1 MSARQ
6 PMKKPMRVKSFAA
19 LQAWLETRLDV
30 IRCVSF
36 DVFDTL
42 LSRCIEPPDDIQ
54 RRVATLLA
62 EKIGGI
68 TPDAAFEARRVVE
81 WELRR
86 AALSDGLDHE
96 CHFDPLV
103 EGWVARLAGHSDPSL
118 VEFVHST
125 ERELESLALT
135 AKPGALALLEW
146 LRVRGVRVIAVSDM
160 YLSHDHLAALLEGC
174 GFGGLFN
181 RLYVSSE
188 FGLGKY
194 SGRLHARV
202 LELEGQTL
210 AGLTPAQV
218 VHVGDNLAS
227 DMRAPM
233 QLGIRGIYLDE
244 RAERLRRR
252 RQTLSAEMAALGGVW
267 RGRRFFEIVDYRMR
281 HDAACQNACVDFFHH
296 YGAHV
301 LGPAFSAFL
310 LGLVEKIKVA
320 KPDKLFFLA
329 RDGYLFEKMYAR
341 WRELQPDSEIWPEP
355 VYLYA
360 SRRVVATASVA
371 EGLSPEQAVA
381 AFYNPKQQGMLS
393 VLKTFSLPVDV
404 FAELAREHGFAD
416 LAAPVHA
423 WRDPRLRAFLAD
435 ERVQSRIRPIG
446 QAARDR
452 LRRYFEQHGFFAA
465 ERVALVDIGWNGTIQ
480 KFLRDSFGSRADY
493 PDVHGWYF
501 AFVAAMHGD
510 FGMGDR
516 ISGFILD
523 ARRGDPYERMPMDF
537 EEIFEQGARSSEG
550 TTLGY
555 ADEDGRVV
563 PVLKD
568 DTALDRQGEIACNP
582 LIERFQE
589 GVLDHLEHFQA
600 AWKLTGYTLDDIKP
614 YVLALLE
621 RAVVYPTREEVTE
634 ISRLVHT
641 EDFGH
646 DHILNI
652 AAASVGYSDLLR
664 PRRLYQ
670 KLKPQTWKF
679 AAFAAFASWVP
690 AWLFRLAYL
699 FNRRK

>member
-1 MSARQ
+1 
-6 PMKKPMRVKSFAA
+6 MKKPMRVKDFAA

-36 DVFDTL
+36 DIFDTL
-42 LSRCIEPPDDIQ
+42 LARCIEPPDDIQ
-54 RRVATLLA
+54 RRVAALLA

-68 TPDAAFEARRVVE
+68 TPDAALEARRAAE

-103 EGWVARLAGHSDPSL
+103 ESWVARLVGHSDPAL
-118 VEFVHST
+118 VGFVHRT

-146 LRVRGVRVIAVSDM
+146 LRARGVRVIAVSDM
-160 YLSHDHLAALLEGC
+160 YLSHDHLAALLADC
-174 GFGGLFN
+174 GLGGLLD

-194 SGRLHARV
+194 SGRLHVRV

-210 AGLTPAQV
+210 EGLTPAQV

-244 RAERLRRR
+244 REERLRRR

-267 RGRRFFEIVDYRMR
+267 PGRRFFEVVDYRMEQ
-281 HDAACQNACVDFFHH
+281 DAACQAACADFFHH

-301 LGPAFSAFL
+301 LGPAFSTFL
-310 LGLVEKIKVA
+310 LGLIEKIEAV

-341 WRELQPDSEIWPEP
+341 WRELEPDRKHWPEP
-355 VYLYA
+355 VYVYA

-371 EGLSPEQAVA
+371 EGLSPEQAVV
-381 AFYNPKQQGMLS
+381 AFYNPKQQGLLS
-393 VLKTFSLPVDV
+393 VLKTFGLP
-404 FAELAREHGFAD
+404 AEDFAD
-416 LAAPVHA
+416 LAREQGFTDLADPLHD
-423 WRDPRLRAFLAD
+423 WRDPRFLAFLAD
-435 ERVQSRIRPIG
+435 ERVQTRIRFIG
-446 QAARDR
+446 EIARER
-452 LRRYFEQHGFFAA
+452 LRRYFEQQGFFAS

-480 KFLRDSFGSRADY
+480 KFLRDSFGMRPDY

-516 ISGFILD
+516 IEGLILD
-523 ARRGDPYERMPMDF
+523 ARRDDSYERAPMDF
-537 EEIFEQGARSSEG
+537 EEIFEQGARSGEG

-555 ADEDGRVV
+555 AEQDGRVI

-568 DTALDRQGEIACNP
+568 DRAPDRQGEIACNP
-582 LIERFQE
+582 LIERFQA
-589 GVLDHLEHFQA
+589 GVLDHLEHFHA
-600 AWKLTGYTLDDIKP
+600 AWRLTGHRATEIKP
-614 YVLALLE
+614 YVLGLLE
-621 RAVVYPTREEVTE
+621 RAVVYPTREEVRE

-646 DHILNI
+646 DHTLDIGVI
-652 AAASVGYSDLLR
+652 SIRYFDLLR
-664 PRRLYQ
+664 PRRLYR
-670 KLKPQTWKF
+670 KLRNQPWKF
-679 AAFAAFASWVP
+679 SAFAHFGWTFP
-690 AWLFRLAYL
+690 AWLFRLMHL
-699 FNRRK
+699 LDVRRRS

>member
-1 MSARQ
+1 
-6 PMKKPMRVKSFAA
+6 MKKPMRVKDFAA
-19 LQAWLETRLDV
+19 LQAWLETRLGA

-42 LSRCIEPPDDIQ
+42 LARCIEPPDDIQ
-54 RRVATLLA
+54 RRVAALLA

-68 TPDAAFEARRVVE
+68 TPDAAFEARRAVE

-103 EGWVARLAGHSDPSL
+103 EGWVTRLAGHPDPAL
-118 VEFVHST
+118 VGFVHRT

-146 LRVRGVRVIAVSDM
+146 LQARGVRVIAVSDM
-160 YLSHDHLAALLEGC
+160 YLSHDYLAALLADC
-174 GFGGLFN
+174 GLDGLLD

-194 SGRLHARV
+194 SGRLHARM

-210 AGLTPAQV
+210 EGLTPAQV
-218 VHVGDNLAS
+218 VHVGDNLVP

-267 RGRRFFEIVDYRMR
+267 RGRRFFEIVDFRMR
-281 HDAACQNACVDFFHH
+281 HDAACQSACEDFFHH

-310 LGLVEKIKVA
+310 LGLVEKIGAV

-341 WRELQPDSEIWPEP
+341 WRVLQPDVENWPEP
-355 VYLYA
+355 VYVYA

-371 EGLSPEQAVA
+371 EGLSPEQAVV
-381 AFYNPKQQGMLS
+381 AFYNPKQQGLFS
-393 VLKTFSLPVDV
+393 VLKTFGLPAED
-404 FAELAREHGFAD
+404 FAELACEHGFTD
-416 LAAPVHA
+416 LTEPMHD
-423 WRDPRLRAFLAD
+423 WRDTRLLAFLAD

-446 QAARDR
+446 EAARDR
-452 LRRYFEQHGFFAA
+452 LRRYFEQHGFFAC

-480 KFLRDSFGSRADY
+480 KFLRDSFGSRPDY

-510 FGMGDR
+510 FGMGDS
-516 ISGFILD
+516 IEGLIQD
-523 ARRGDPYERMPMDF
+523 VRRGDPYERAPMDF
-537 EEIFEQGARSSEG
+537 EEIFEQGARSGEG

-555 ADEDGRVV
+555 IDAGGRVV

-568 DTALDRQGEIACNP
+568 DAASDRQGEIACNS
-582 LIERFQE
+582 LIARFQA
-589 GVLDHLEHFQA
+589 GVLDHLTHFHA
-600 AWKLTGYTLDDIKP
+600 AWRLTGYTLDDIKP

-621 RAVVYPTREEVTE
+621 RAVVYPTREEVAE
-634 ISRLVHT
+634 ISHLVHT

-646 DHILNI
+646 DHTLDM
-652 AAASVGYSDLLR
+652 AATPVGYFDWLR
-664 PRRLYQ
+664 PRRLYR
-670 KLKPQTWKF
+670 KLRHLPWKY
-679 AAFAAFASWVP
+679 AAFVHFSSTLP
-690 AWLFRLAYL
+690 AWLFRLVCLA
-699 FNRRK
+699 NQRRR

>member
-1 MSARQ
+1 
-6 PMKKPMRVKSFAA
+6 MRVKDFED
-19 LQAWLETRLDV
+19 LRDWLKTRLGV
-30 IRCVSF
+30 VRCVSF

-42 LSRCIEPPDDIQ
+42 LARCIEPPDDIQ
-54 RRVATLLA
+54 RRVAALLA
-62 EKIGGI
+62 QKIGDI
-68 TPDAAFEARRVVE
+68 TPDAAFDARRAME
-81 WELRR
+81 WALRS

-103 EGWVARLAGHSDPSL
+103 EGWVARLAGHPDPAL

-135 AKPGALALLEW
+135 AKPGARALLEW
-146 LRVRGVRVIAVSDM
+146 LRARGVRVIAVSDM
-160 YLSHDHLAALLEGC
+160 YLSHDHLAALLESC
-174 GFGGLFN
+174 GLGGLLDC
-181 RLYVSSE
+181 LYVSSE
-188 FGLGKY
+188 FGLGKH

-202 LELEGQTL
+202 LELEGAVL
-210 AGLTPAQV
+210 EGLTPAQV
-218 VHVGDNLAS
+218 VHVGDNLVS

-267 RGRRFFEIVDYRMR
+267 RGRRFFEIVDFRMR
-281 HDAACQNACVDFFHH
+281 HDADCQNACEDFFYH

-310 LGLVEKIKVA
+310 LGLMEKIEA
-320 KPDKLFFLA
+320 IKPDKLFFLA

-341 WRELQPDSEIWPEP
+341 WRELQPGVENWPEP
-355 VYLYA
+355 VYVYA

-371 EGLSPEQAVA
+371 EGLSPEQAVV
-381 AFYNPKQQGMLS
+381 AFFNPKQQGLLS
-393 VLKTFSLPVDV
+393 VLKTFGLPAADFAVLARAHG
-404 FAELAREHGFAD
+404 FAELTEPLHD
-416 LAAPVHA
+416 
-423 WRDPRLRAFLAD
+423 WRDTRLLAFLAD
-435 ERVQSRIRPIG
+435 ERVQARIRPVG

-452 LRRYFEQHGFFAA
+452 LQRYFEQQGFFAC
-465 ERVALVDIGWNGTIQ
+465 ERVALVDIGWSGTIQ
-480 KFLRDSFGSRADY
+480 KFLRDSFGSRPDY

-516 ISGFILD
+516 IAGLLLD
-523 ARRGDPYERMPMDF
+523 ARRGDPYEHAPMDF
-537 EEIFEQGARSSEG
+537 EEIFEQGARSGEG

-555 ADEDGRVV
+555 ANVDGCVV

-568 DTALDRQGEIACNP
+568 DAKSDRQGEIACNP
-582 LIERFQE
+582 LIARFQE
-589 GVLDHLEHFQA
+589 GVLNHMTHFHA

-621 RAVVYPTREEVTE
+621 RAVVYPTREEVAE

-646 DHILNI
+646 DDTLDIS
-652 AAASVGYSDLLR
+652 AASIGYSDLLR
-664 PRRLYQ
+664 PRRLYR
-670 KLKPQTWKF
+670 KLKPHPWKF
-679 AAFAAFASWVP
+679 AAFAAFASRLP
-690 AWLFRLAYL
+690 AWLFRWAYL
-699 FNRRK
+699 LRTRK